1 MSIIFFSLIV
11 YPIIFL
17 LISRIFYIYKK
28 YKFNKK
34 VNIVEKIANLDNDPN
49 NFNDVITTINN
60 NINNIEDE
68 KIREEFLEKVNT
80 ILSKYNSMGDYS
92 NLDELRDLSL
102 LIAIYLLGQY
112 TTNEN
117 IMRNVRN
124 ELNKEG

>member
-1 MSIIFFSLIV
+1 MNIIFFSLIV

-34 VNIVEKIANLDNDPN
+34 VTVDNYDPN

-124 ELNKEG
+124 ELNKGE

>member
-17 LISRIFYIYKK
+17 LISRIVYIYKK

-34 VNIVEKIANLDNDPN
+34 ETDDNYDPN
-49 NFNDVITTINN
+49 NFDDVTTTINN

>member
-34 VNIVEKIANLDNDPN
+34 VTVDNYDPN

-92 NLDELRDLSL
+92 NLDELRNLSL

-112 TTNEN
+112 TANEN
-117 IMRNVRN
+117 IIRNVSN
-124 ELNKEG
+124 ELNKGE

>member
-34 VNIVEKIANLDNDPN
+34 VTVDNYDPN
-49 NFNDVITTINN
+49 SFNDVITAINN

-92 NLDELRDLSL
+92 NLDELRNLSL

-112 TTNEN
+112 TANEN
-117 IMRNVRN
+117 IIRNVSN
-124 ELNKEG
+124 ELNKGE

>member
-34 VNIVEKIANLDNDPN
+34 VTVDNYDPN
-49 NFNDVITTINN
+49 SFNDVITTINN

>member
-34 VNIVEKIANLDNDPN
+34 VTVDNYDPN

-124 ELNKEG
+124 ELNKEGW